1 MRDSTQTDRQ
11 RGPAGRDSSGNGEG
25 SRHRHD
31 PDDGRAHGKVP
42 KRLSGNKAVQ
52 VARQYLESLTGQPA
66 EAVSGLMRTRD
77 GWAVTLEVVELE
89 RVPSS
94 TDILGSYRVE
104 VDNEGELLGYDRLH
118 RYYRNQAGGE

>member
-1 MRDSTQTDRQ
+1 MRDSTQTDRD
-11 RGPAGRDSSGNGEG
+11 RGMRGRDSSGNGDG
-25 SRHRHD
+25 QRHRQD
-31 PDDGRAHGKVP
+31 PDRGQGGDAPR
-42 KRLSGNKAVQ
+42 RLSGNKAVQ

-66 EAVSGLMRTRD
+66 ESVSGLKRTRD
-77 GWAVTLEVVELE
+77 GWAVALEVVELE

-104 VDNEGELLGYDRLH
+104 VDNDGELLGYERMH